1 MMAFLFF
8 GFDAVE
14 YKYIT
19 YSKYTY
25 VDCYWVIR
33 ITQMLLAL
41 YTVFCLHNGFN
52 L

>member
-1 MMAFLFF
+1 MNDSIILRRMWKGMMAFLFF

-25 VDCYWVIR
+25 VDCY
-33 ITQMLLAL
+33 
-41 YTVFCLHNGFN
+41 
-52 L
+52 